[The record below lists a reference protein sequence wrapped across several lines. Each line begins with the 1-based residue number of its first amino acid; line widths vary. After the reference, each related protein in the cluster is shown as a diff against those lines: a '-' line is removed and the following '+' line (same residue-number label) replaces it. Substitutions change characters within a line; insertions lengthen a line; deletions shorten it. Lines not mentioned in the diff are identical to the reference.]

1 MISSKTSA
9 EHTNVEFLSVNVLNV
24 GDVQVDESVIEEL
37 QRDYGND
44 ETTRGV
50 R

>member
-1 MISSKTSA
+1 MWSSSQC
-9 EHTNVEFLSVNVLNV
+9 VLNV

-44 ETTRGV
+44 ENTRGV